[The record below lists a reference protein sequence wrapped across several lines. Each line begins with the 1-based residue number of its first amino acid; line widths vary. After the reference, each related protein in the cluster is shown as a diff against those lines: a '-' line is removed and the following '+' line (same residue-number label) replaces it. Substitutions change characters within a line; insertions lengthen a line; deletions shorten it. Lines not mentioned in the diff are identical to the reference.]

1 MKVSFILNCGLCSKT
16 GKWVLSRKRENGKP
30 DIVLKTV
37 KGFDIKRTPFTFF
50 IRENSLNFGIG
61 VLVMIYK
68 ILVIVFTI
76 DFYFKYGP
84 RC

>member
-1 MKVSFILNCGLCSKT
+1 MIQIQEMFK
-16 GKWVLSRKRENGKP
+16 NGKP

-50 IRENSLNFGIG
+50 IQENSLKFGIG

-76 DFYFKYGP
+76 NFYFKINWNFDSETSLQLT
-84 RC
+84 RIKT